1 MQFTSAAKAASIT
14 LILMVHTHGEYVVPP
29 SVSRDGRVRS
39 RRPGPLGRFF
49 GASGR
54 FLFEVAKVVLVALV
68 IIVPI
73 RWFIFQPFEV
83 KGNSMD
89 PNFLNSDYLIVD
101 EISYR
106 FREPERGE
114 VVIFRFPRD
123 RSQFF
128 IKRIIGLPSET
139 IKIEDGKVYIANEES
154 MHLDETG
161 YLMAT
166 AGQIGTNQEVVLGSD
181 EYYVLGDNRDASSD
195 SRSWGPIKDSDIIGR
210 AWFRAFPFDRAETI
224 DTPTY

>member
-1 MQFTSAAKAASIT
+1 
-14 LILMVHTHGEYVVPP
+14 MVHTHGEYVVPP
-29 SVSRDGRVRS
+29 SVSRDGRARS
-39 RRPGPLGRFF
+39 NRPGPFGRFF

-73 RWFIFQPFEV
+73 RWFVFQPFQV

-123 RSQFF
+123 
-128 IKRIIGLPSET
+128 
-139 IKIEDGKVYIANEES
+139 
-154 MHLDETG
+154 
-161 YLMAT
+161 
-166 AGQIGTNQEVVLGSD
+166 
-181 EYYVLGDNRDASSD
+181 
-195 SRSWGPIKDSDIIGR
+195 
-210 AWFRAFPFDRAETI
+210 
-224 DTPTY
+224 